1 MGTEMRER
9 GGYRPL
15 SNMDKDILLEE
26 LEIFIHCPYS
36 FQPSSSTGP
45 TDYPISALAVQPR
58 TDGHNHIEKVQ

>member
-1 MGTEMRER
+1 
-9 GGYRPL
+9 
-15 SNMDKDILLEE
+15 MDKDILLEE